1 MVVFF
6 IQTEK
11 TLKTG
16 GKKRQWVGSR
26 PLFRNIHL
34 INIPEEKKMF

>member
-34 INIPEEKKMF
+34 NIPEEKKMF